1 MVSIVPQHTNAA
13 GIAIIKEFEGLRL
26 DSYICPAGVWT
37 IGYGTTRGIQP
48 SMCISEAKAEEL
60 LREDLRSFE
69 AGVQK
74 MLQGV
79 SLTDNQFSALVSLCY
94 NCGLAPIKQGNTI
107 RRTLDAGD
115 YSGAADGF
123 LLWRKAGGRVLEG
136 LVRRRK
142 REREL
147 FLSGGSMSA
156 ASASSANNSGSEE
169 NSSTRI
175 IVKVAQDTVL
185 KASIKQQSELSSS
198 EKKFVEAGTL
208 MAGELRGKESGHFK
222 VWLEDDDK
230 DEEWFLYEG
239 HVDILN
245 VVSVQ

>member
-1 MVSIVPQHTNAA
+1 
-13 GIAIIKEFEGLRL
+13 
-26 DSYICPAGVWT
+26 
-37 IGYGTTRGIQP
+37 
-48 SMCISEAKAEEL
+48 
-60 LREDLRSFE
+60 
-69 AGVQK
+69 
-74 MLQGV
+74 
-79 SLTDNQFSALVSLCY
+79 
-94 NCGLAPIKQGNTI
+94 
-107 RRTLDAGD
+107 
-115 YSGAADGF
+115 
-123 LLWRKAGGRVLEG
+123 
-136 LVRRRK
+136 
-142 REREL
+142 
-147 FLSGGSMSA
+147 MSA